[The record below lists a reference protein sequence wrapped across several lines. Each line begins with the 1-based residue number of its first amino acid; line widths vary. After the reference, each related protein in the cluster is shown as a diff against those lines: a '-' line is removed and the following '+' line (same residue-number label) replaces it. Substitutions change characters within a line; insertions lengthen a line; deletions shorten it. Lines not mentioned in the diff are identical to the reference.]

1 MVAVL
6 LAASLPSLETLRRLE
21 RRWGRPDGAGYSR
34 RMNKAQPANLLLSHD
49 GDAKELAA
57 RLAGL
62 LDAAMDAIITL
73 DESQQVVQYN
83 LAAEKIFGWPVAQ
96 VLDGPLD
103 KLIPE
108 RFRAAHGKHVR
119 HFGATGATSRGMGD
133 GTVLY
138 GLRANGQEF
147 PMEASIS
154 QLATTHGKLFTVIL
168 RDVSERMRAQEELRA
183 FAVQAHHVREEEK
196 ARVARELHDELAQSL
211 TTLKMDAAWM
221 RDRLARESASQI
233 ELTGKLATMQA
244 TLDHAVAA
252 TRRIASDLRPLI
264 LDDLGL
270 AAALEWLVNGFIKRS
285 GIACTL
291 EMEGEVELAEPFA
304 TAVFRIVQESLNNV
318 AKHAHASK
326 VQVRIAHDGKAVMLS
341 ICDDGCG
348 FDAQAPRRP
357 EALGLAGLR
366 ERAHLLRG
374 SADIR
379 SQEGSGTTVEVRIPL
394 G

>member
-1 MVAVL
+1 M
-6 LAASLPSLETLRRLE
+6 PN
-21 RRWGRPDGAGYSR
+21 P
-34 RMNKAQPANLLLSHD
+34 PATNLLLTFN

-83 LAAEKIFGWPVAQ
+83 LAAEKIFGWPAAQ
-96 VLDGPLD
+96 VTGGPLD

-119 HFGATGATSRGMGD
+119 HFAETGTTSRGMGG
-133 GTVLY
+133 GTVLH
-138 GLRANGQEF
+138 GLRASGEEF

-154 QLATTHGKLFTVIL
+154 QLDTAHGKLFTVIL
-168 RDVSERMRAQEELRA
+168 RDITARVRAQEELRA

-221 RDRLARESASQI
+221 RDKLASDASSRLEM
-233 ELTGKLATMQA
+233 TGKLATMQA

-270 AAALEWLVNGFIKRS
+270 MAALEWLVSGFIKRS
-285 GIACTL
+285 GMACAL
-291 EMEGEVELAEPFA
+291 EADGEVELPEPYA

-318 AKHAHASK
+318 VKHAAAAN
-326 VQVRIAHDGKAVMLS
+326 VLVRIVREGSTVTLLVR
-341 ICDDGCG
+341 DDGGG

-357 EALGLAGLR
+357 QALGLVGLR

-374 SADIR
+374 TADIK
-379 SQEGSGTTVEVRIPL
+379 SQAGAGTTVEVRIPL

>member
-1 MVAVL
+1 L
-6 LAASLPSLETLRRLE
+6 
-21 RRWGRPDGAGYSR
+21 
-34 RMNKAQPANLLLSHD
+34 
-49 GDAKELAA
+49 
-57 RLAGL
+57 
-62 LDAAMDAIITL
+62 
-73 DESQQVVQYN
+73 
-83 LAAEKIFGWPVAQ
+83 
-96 VLDGPLD
+96 
-103 KLIPE
+103 
-108 RFRAAHGKHVR
+108 
-119 HFGATGATSRGMGD
+119 
-133 GTVLY
+133 
-138 GLRANGQEF
+138 
-147 PMEASIS
+147 EASIS
-154 QLATTHGKLFTVIL
+154 QLDTTHGKLFTVIL

-221 RDRLARESASQI
+221 RDRLASEAASHLD
-233 ELTGKLATMQA
+233 LTGKLATMQA

-285 GIACTL
+285 GMACAL
-291 EMEGEVELAEPFA
+291 EIDGEVELPEPYA

-318 AKHAHASK
+318 AKHAGASK
-326 VQVRIAHDGKAVMLS
+326 VLVRLAHDSHALTLS
-341 ICDDGCG
+341 IRDDGRG

-374 SADIR
+374 TADIR
-379 SQEGSGTTVEVRIPL
+379 SQAGTGTSVEVRIPL

>member
-1 MVAVL
+1 M
-6 LAASLPSLETLRRLE
+6 PK
-21 RRWGRPDGAGYSR
+21 P
-34 RMNKAQPANLLLSHD
+34 PATNLLLTSD
-49 GDAKELAA
+49 GDARELAA

-83 LAAEKIFGWPVAQ
+83 RAAEKIFGWPAAQ
-96 VLDGPLD
+96 VTGGPLD

-119 HFGATGATSRGMGD
+119 HFGETGATSRGMGG
-133 GTVLY
+133 GTVLH
-138 GLRANGQEF
+138 GLHANGQEF

-154 QLATTHGKLFTVIL
+154 QLGTAQGKLFTVIL
-168 RDVSERMRAQEELRA
+168 RDVSERLRAQEELRA

-221 RDRLARESASQI
+221 RDKLAGDAASRLEV
-233 ELTGKLATMQA
+233 TGKLATMLA

-270 AAALEWLVNGFIKRS
+270 SAALEWLVNGFIKRS
-285 GIACTL
+285 GMACAL
-291 EMEGEVELAEPFA
+291 EIDGEVELVEPYA

-318 AKHAHASK
+318 AKHAGASN
-326 VQVRIAHDGKAVMLS
+326 VLVRIVREGSAVALS
-341 ICDDGCG
+341 IRDDGCG
-348 FDAQAPRRP
+348 FDAQASRRP

-374 SADIR
+374 TADIK
-379 SQEGSGTTVEVRIPL
+379 SQAGAGTTVEVRIPL